1 MQFYN
6 QINGIYKT
14 LPAQFLF
21 YQKRDTPKQDLIE
34 SSAKM

>member
-6 QINGIYKT
+6 QINGT